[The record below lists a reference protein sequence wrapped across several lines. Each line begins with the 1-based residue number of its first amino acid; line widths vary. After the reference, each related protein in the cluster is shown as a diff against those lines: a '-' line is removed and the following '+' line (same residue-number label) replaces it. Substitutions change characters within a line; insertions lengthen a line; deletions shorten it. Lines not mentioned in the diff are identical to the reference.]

1 MKLGYRYARLAVI
14 LILSVLAF
22 NLKNGVDGFS
32 VYFGAGMLTTAF
44 LTMIYVFINFDNEL
58 KGNLILEMIF
68 EAFSGLII
76 FTYPESDTAFFIVT
90 FSYWTAIM
98 GGLLL
103 VAGLFEPENKEC
115 LWFYTLAGLVFL
127 ISGFSIMHITA
138 ANQGLLNYYMSFVM
152 LLYVLVSFR
161 LLYKRKEDIY

>member
-1 MKLGYRYARLAVI
+1 MKLGYRYARLLVI

-22 NLKNGVDGFS
+22 NLKNGVEGFS
-32 VYFGAGMLTTAF
+32 IYFGAGMLITAF
-44 LTMIYVFINFDNEL
+44 ITMIYIFVNFDKKL
-58 KGNLILEMIF
+58 DGKLVLEMIF

-90 FSYWTAIM
+90 FSYWTAVM

-103 VAGLFEPENKEC
+103 VAGLFDPENREC
-115 LWFYTLAGLVFL
+115 MWFYTLAGLIFL
-127 ISGFSIMHITA
+127 ISGFSIMHITV

-152 LLYVLVSFR
+152 LLYVLVNFR
-161 LLYKRKEDIY
+161 LLYKRKKEIY